1 MRRRG
6 VHLFSVLA
14 VVLLAG
20 GLVLPAS
27 AAGRTITVNPGI
39 GIYVNGQKLNPTDA
53 NGSAVEVFSYNGT
66 TYLPVRAISE
76 ALGLT
81 VQWDAASNSVRITRQ
96 GGTAAVSGGSSG
108 SQSTA
113 PKRITIYPGISVYLD
128 GTLLKPKDA
137 NGNAVEVFSSN
148 GTTYL
153 PVRAIGEALG
163 LEVTWDAASNSV
175 RVGQSGGGQSAGIPA
190 GYVHPSTRDWDD
202 IFGVW
207 ELDCEIWTQASKDAQ
222 GSWAWLTFRAD
233 GTVDFLSQNL
243 DLKGTYVLKPGA
255 KATEGEAYAI
265 ATFPDRV
272 CEITIYQMV
281 MDVHGLP
288 EISYAVQVGP
298 STNTGTLTTWS
309 FFKYSDEEM
318 FGAPD

>member
-1 MRRRG
+1 MKRRRAP
-6 VHLFSVLA
+6 LFSVPAL
-14 VVLLAG
+14 VLLAG
-20 GLVLPAS
+20 LLVLPAS

-53 NGSAVEVFSYNGT
+53 NGS
-66 TYLPVRAISE
+66 
-76 ALGLT
+76 
-81 VQWDAASNSVRITRQ
+81 
-96 GGTAAVSGGSSG
+96 
-108 SQSTA
+108 
-113 PKRITIYPGISVYLD
+113 
-128 GTLLKPKDA
+128 
-137 NGNAVEVFSSN
+137 AVEVFSSN

-243 DLKGTYVLKPGA
+243 DLKGTYVLKPDA

-281 MDVHGLP
+281 MDVHSLP

-298 STNTGTLTTWS
+298 STNTGVLTTWS
-309 FFKYSDEEM
+309 FMKYSDEEM